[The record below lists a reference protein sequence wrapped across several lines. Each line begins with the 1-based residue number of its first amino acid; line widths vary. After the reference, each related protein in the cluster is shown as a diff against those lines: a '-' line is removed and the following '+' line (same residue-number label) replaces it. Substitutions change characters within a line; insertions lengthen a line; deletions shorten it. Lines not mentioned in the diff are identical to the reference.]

1 MLNIQEP
8 TQETTALHPQ
18 GQSRIKPTAD
28 LIGVHHQT
36 LRRWW
41 KAGKFPKPI
50 NINGILLFKN
60 ADVLAWLE
68 NAQQSSNDIA
78 GA

>member
-1 MLNIQEP
+1 MLNISNNPQNP
-8 TQETTALHPQ
+8 SQLHPQ
-18 GQSRIKPTAD
+18 GQTRIKAAAS

-41 KAGKFPKPI
+41 QSDKFPKPI

-60 ADVLAWLE
+60 ADILSFLDS
-68 NAQQSSNDIA
+68 QQSTSDEV
-78 GA
+78 